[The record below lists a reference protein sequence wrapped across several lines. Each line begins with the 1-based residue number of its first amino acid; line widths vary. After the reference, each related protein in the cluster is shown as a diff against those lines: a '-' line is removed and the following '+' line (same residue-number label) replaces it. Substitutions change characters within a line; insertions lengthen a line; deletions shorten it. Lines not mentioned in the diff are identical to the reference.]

1 MAACACR
8 WERTVAYSADRLVP
22 ERINSTRWHACSSQQ
37 NSCFDH
43 VANVNGAAARAG
55 HVAIFHRSGYATV
68 KYYLMGFQEDEA
80 TPRRL
85 LQHKHQSYPEYIT
98 VKQVRSIQAICKFAA
113 AQLPT
118 FKISCDLLVG
128 GRVVHQFAHLD
139 LKASLTAH
147 VLLDSILLR
156 LRQSGCFSEEEVQ
169 QLFAADLRLQ

>member
-1 MAACACR
+1 MNIQGLRAR
-8 WERTVAYSADRLVP
+8 GNTVDLVQFAMFGP
-22 ERINSTRWHACSSQQ
+22 MRNTSPCI
-37 NSCFDH
+37 SC
-43 VANVNGAAARAG
+43 VLR
-55 HVAIFHRSGYATV
+55 
-68 KYYLMGFQEDEA
+68 EDEA